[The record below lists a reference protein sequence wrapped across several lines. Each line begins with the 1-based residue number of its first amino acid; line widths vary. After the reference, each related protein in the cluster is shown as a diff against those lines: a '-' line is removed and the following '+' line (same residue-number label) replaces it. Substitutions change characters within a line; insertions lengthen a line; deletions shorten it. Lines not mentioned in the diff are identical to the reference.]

1 MHDVVRDFAHW
12 LTSKGEN
19 RFMVKDG
26 LKEWPNVGERLG
38 SCTYTAMALWNCSC
52 LDHFPKTVEYPKLK
66 TLFLN
71 GEGSRQVL
79 STDFGE
85 MKALQV
91 LFLSGFCFS
100 LEGLQSLT
108 NLRTLCCANCRLEN
122 MSSLRNMTRLEILAL
137 IGTDIIPEESVE
149 LPTLKSLFLY
159 HEYQKKHFPPNL
171 LSRLTSLQ
179 ELHVMS
185 KNNINLVELSSL
197 SRLTSLT
204 LQVSSDGW
212 FNENFVLPELQ
223 RIWEL
228 ESSCRA
234 TATLQ
239 NLKEVT
245 IEGCHKLKVIFP
257 PCLAP
262 RLPSLESV
270 ELWNCPQLKQVF
282 RPTEERDII
291 GNQIVLNLPS
301 LRKLSVRNFPKL
313 ECFIVQSQQMEE
325 LVLDDVGNGCQ
336 LCRIGVPMLNQD
348 CMVVGNH
355 EEVFRVQG
363 GLYSF
368 SSIKVVELQ
377 NLYEVR
383 IVWKDLGGVV
393 TLDNLTTLCLCD
405 CKRLRYVFTPSIA
418 RSLSRLVNLYIRTCE
433 ELEGIIL
440 GMDQV
445 PSSSNVD
452 TSLQP
457 ITFPNLTSIE
467 VTFCNNLKSLL
478 PLGSATSL
486 QQLKRLEVESNMKLE
501 QLFEAEEEIKF
512 DKLERLGLADMP
524 CLIDFCPKGYH
535 FVFPGLSYM
544 GVRRCPKMTASF
556 FIDSKQIVHYK
567 TEKET
572 QGSTP
577 NAIHDKN
584 IYWVK
589 GGHEILEE

>member
-223 RIWEL
+223 
-228 ESSCRA
+228 
-234 TATLQ
+234 
-239 NLKEVT
+239 
-245 IEGCHKLKVIFP
+245 
-257 PCLAP
+257 
-262 RLPSLESV
+262 
-270 ELWNCPQLKQVF
+270 

>member
-91 LFLSGFCFS
+91 LFLSDLIILDLDS
-100 LEGLQSLT
+100 LPD
-108 NLRTLCCANCRLEN
+108 LE
-122 MSSLRNMTRLEILAL
+122 
-137 IGTDIIPEESVE
+137 
-149 LPTLKSLFLY
+149 
-159 HEYQKKHFPPNL
+159 
-171 LSRLTSLQ
+171 
-179 ELHVMS
+179 
-185 KNNINLVELSSL
+185 
-197 SRLTSLT
+197 
-204 LQVSSDGW
+204 
-212 FNENFVLPELQ
+212 